1 MAELSNEKLE
11 EKEGKRE
18 KKVRKRRK
26 GAYRRLVS
34 QMEFYFSDANLR
46 LSKFLSKIY
55 ANDPWVPIHTFLSFN
70 KVAALL
76 TELGVGEE
84 ENLQVAE
91 VEKALRVI
99 ASPALQLSEDGKKV
113 TRVEPY
119 KPADKEQV
127 EARTIYVENL
137 PQDADHESL
146 KKLFSDFGEVVY
158 VSIPRFPSSRR
169 SKGFAFVEFSADSAV
184 VAVLAAMEGV
194 QGELASIKAF
204 QEAETEVG
212 MPNKRKLDDGEGE
225 EASRVKKMR
234 VEEASGLHGNAIN
247 HQGNGQGGDEGNQM
261 DGTQGERQGGD
272 LRVLSKEQW
281 RRLRNKYL
289 NEQRKNFSTAKQSM
303 KKQWAP
309 YRESSEAN
317 EKLKALPLKRTEK
330 PDVKGKADKKEIKGE
345 EELDLAKGLIVK
357 VTVEG
362 GVESVQGVKKKVR
375 EALGGEGVA
384 YVDTRVGAPEAWI
397 RCVDTEQA
405 RRLVRAGEGELVEG
419 VEEEQYW
426 TKIKKDREEKRSGKV
441 VVPKVKNKKKL
452 MQRIETM
459 KSAHVY
465 FD

>member
-1 MAELSNEKLE
+1 MAELTKDIVEGG
-11 EKEGKRE
+11 KEGKRE

-26 GAYRRLVS
+26 GAYRRLVA

-46 LSKFLSKIY
+46 LSKFLAKIY
-55 ANDPWVPIHTFLSFN
+55 AKDPWVPIQTFLSFN

-76 TELGVGEE
+76 TELEVGEE
-84 ENLQVAE
+84 ETSQVAE

-99 ASPALQLSEDGKKV
+99 ASPFLQLSEDGKKV
-113 TRVEPY
+113 TRVKPF

-137 PQDADHESL
+137 PSDADHESL

-212 MPNKRKLDDGEGE
+212 LSNKRKLDEGEGDQ
-225 EASRVKKMR
+225 EASSRVKRLR
-234 VEEASGLHGNAIN
+234 VEEAGGLHGNGV
-247 HQGNGQGGDEGNQM
+247 HPQEESQM
-261 DGTQGERQGGD
+261 DGGQMGERQGGD

-281 RRLRNKYL
+281 RKLRNKYL
-289 NEQRKNFSTAKQSM
+289 NDQRKNFSSAKQSM

-309 YRESSEAN
+309 YRESAEAN
-317 EKLKALPLKRTEK
+317 EKLKVLPLKKTEK
-330 PDVKGKADKKEIKGE
+330 SESKLKPEKKEVKKEE
-345 EELDLAKGLIVK
+345 EELDLARGLIVK

-362 GVESVQGVKKKVR
+362 GVESVQGIKKKVR

-397 RCVDTEQA
+397 RCMDTEQA

-426 TKIKKDREEKRSGKV
+426 SKIKKDREEKRSGKV
-441 VVPKVKNKKKL
+441 IVPKVKNKKKL

>member
-1 MAELSNEKLE
+1 M
-11 EKEGKRE
+11 
-18 KKVRKRRK
+18 
-26 GAYRRLVS
+26 
-34 QMEFYFSDANLR
+34 
-46 LSKFLSKIY
+46 
-55 ANDPWVPIHTFLSFN
+55 
-70 KVAALL
+70 
-76 TELGVGEE
+76 
-84 ENLQVAE
+84 
-91 VEKALRVI
+91 EKALRVI
-99 ASPALQLSEDGKKV
+99 ASPALQLSEDGKKVITGLSFVMIIIIDIILAKNPLHYQV

-357 VTVEG
+357 VILNYHSHHICIDTVFYHC
-362 GVESVQGVKKKVR
+362 KCP
-375 EALGGEGVA
+375 LL
-384 YVDTRVGAPEAWI
+384 
-397 RCVDTEQA
+397 
-405 RRLVRAGEGELVEG
+405 RL
-419 VEEEQYW
+419 
-426 TKIKKDREEKRSGKV
+426 I
-441 VVPKVKNKKKL
+441 
-452 MQRIETM
+452 
-459 KSAHVY
+459 
-465 FD
+465 

>member
-1 MAELSNEKLE
+1 MAEHSNTKDTSEG
-11 EKEGKRE
+11 KEGKRE

-26 GAYRRLVS
+26 GAYRRLVA

-46 LSKFLSKIY
+46 LSKFLAKIY
-55 ANDPWVPIHTFLSFN
+55 AKDPWVPIQTFLSFN
-70 KVAALL
+70 KVAAFL
-76 TELGVGEE
+76 TELEVGEE
-84 ENLQVAE
+84 ESSQVAE
-91 VEKALRVI
+91 VEKALRVV
-99 ASPALQLSEDGKKV
+99 ASPVLQLSDDGKKV
-113 TRVEPY
+113 TRVEPF
-119 KPADKEQV
+119 KPANKEQV

-137 PQDADHESL
+137 PSDADHESL
-146 KKLFSDFGEVVY
+146 TKLFSDFGEVVY

-204 QEAETEVG
+204 QEAEMEVG
-212 MPNKRKLDDGEGE
+212 LPNKRKLDAEDGEEGSS
-225 EASRVKKMR
+225 SRVKRLR
-234 VEEASGLHGNAIN
+234 VEEAGPGGLQG
-247 HQGNGQGGDEGNQM
+247 GNGIHDQDSQM
-261 DGTQGERQGGD
+261 DGGQGERQGGD

-289 NEQRKNFSTAKQSM
+289 NDQRKNFSSAKQSM

-309 YRESSEAN
+309 YRESAEAN
-317 EKLKALPLKRTEK
+317 EKLKVLHLKKTEK
-330 PDVKGKADKKEIKGE
+330 SEGKGKPDKKEIKKE
-345 EELDLAKGLIVK
+345 EGELDLARGLIVK
-357 VTVEG
+357 MTVEG
-362 GVESVQGVKKKVR
+362 GVESVQGMKKRVR

-384 YVDTRVGAPEAWI
+384 YVDTRVGAPDAWI
-397 RCVDTEQA
+397 RCMDTEQA

-426 TKIKKDREEKRSGKV
+426 AKIKKDREEKRSGKV

-452 MQRIETM
+452 IQRIETM

>member
-1 MAELSNEKLE
+1 MAELTKDVVEG
-11 EKEGKRE
+11 KEGKRE

-26 GAYRRLVS
+26 GAYRRLVT

-46 LSKFLSKIY
+46 LSKFLAKIY
-55 ANDPWVPIHTFLSFN
+55 AEDPWVPIQTFLSFN

-76 TELGVGEE
+76 TELEVGEE
-84 ENLQVAE
+84 ESTQVAE

-99 ASPALQLSEDGKKV
+99 ASPHLQLSEDGKKV
-113 TRVEPY
+113 TRVNPF

-137 PQDADHESL
+137 PSDADHESL

-184 VAVLAAMEGV
+184 IAVLAAMEGV

-212 MPNKRKLDDGEGE
+212 LSNKRKMEEGEGE
-225 EASRVKKMR
+225 EGSNRVKRLR
-234 VEEASGLHGNAIN
+234 VEEAGGPHGSEV
-247 HQGNGQGGDEGNQM
+247 HPQESQM
-261 DGTQGERQGGD
+261 DGGQGERQGGD

-289 NEQRKNFSTAKQSM
+289 NDQRKNFSSAKQSM

-309 YRESSEAN
+309 YRESAEAN
-317 EKLKALPLKRTEK
+317 EKLKVLPLKKTEK
-330 PDVKGKADKKEIKGE
+330 SEGKGKTEKKEIKKE
-345 EELDLAKGLIVK
+345 EGELDLARGLIVK

-362 GVESVQGVKKKVR
+362 GVESVQGMKKKVR

-397 RCVDTEQA
+397 RCMDTEQA

-426 TKIKKDREEKRSGKV
+426 AKIQKDREEKRSGKV
-441 VVPKVKNKKKL
+441 VVPKVKNKRKL